1 MPRKINQIPKLHI
14 RKGDMVRVLSGD
26 GKGKEGRVLKVLVSK
41 QKALVEEINMVAK
54 HNKPSQASPNG
65 GIVRQEAP
73 IHISNLMVIDPK
85 SGQSS
90 RIGRSRDENG
100 RWVRIAKKSGQ
111 ELK

>member
-1 MPRKINQIPKLHI
+1 
-14 RKGDMVRVLSGD
+14 MVRVLSGD
-26 GKGKEGRVLKVLVSK
+26 GKGKEGRVLRVLVSK